1 MANLL
6 IAHGG
11 APTTVINASLYGA
24 VMAAKQS
31 GKVEHIYGAIHGSA
45 GILNEEFIDLAAQPQ
60 AELDKLLHTPASAI
74 GTSRTPL
81 YEKEYARMAE
91 VLQKH
96 DIGYVLFT
104 GGNGSMDT
112 CGRLYKACEGKVL
125 VAGIPKTIDNDIAV
139 IDHAP
144 GFGSAARFIAMSVAE
159 IAQDVQAMPIHV
171 CIIETM
177 GRNAGWL
184 TAAAA
189 LARTEEGGAPDL
201 IYLPEV
207 AFDEEAFLRDVTAL
221 YQKKGGV
228 VVVVS
233 EGLKNADGSSIA
245 PPLFKTERATYAGP
259 VASYLA
265 KLVIE
270 KTGIKARSE
279 TPGIWGRSSAQNQS
293 PVDCEEAV
301 RMGAMAANAVLS
313 GTSGV
318 MAGMMRK
325 EGAAYAVED
334 VLVPIEKVMMDER
347 LLPAE
352 YIAPSGNDVTQAFIE
367 WCRPLVG
374 ELPIDFA
381 NFRTPDEATK
391 GTGEYKTI

>member
-24 VMAAKQS
+24 VMAAKES

-81 YEKEYARMAE
+81 YEPEYKRMAE
-91 VLQKH
+91 VLEKH

-189 LARTEEGGAPDL
+189 LARTEAGGAPDL

-207 AFDEEAFLRDVTAL
+207 AFDEEAFLRDVKAL
-221 YQKKGGV
+221 YEKKGGV

-233 EGLKNADGSSIA
+233 EGLKNADGSSSA

-259 VASYLA
+259 VAGYLA

-270 KTGIKARSE
+270 KLGIKARSE

-293 PVDCEEAV
+293 ICDRDEAV

-313 GTSGV
+313 GKTGV
-318 MAGMMRK
+318 MAGMLRK
-325 EGAAYAVED
+325 DGVDYQVED
-334 VLVPIEKVMMDER
+334 VLIPIEQVMMDER

-352 YIAPSGNDVTQAFIE
+352 YIAPSGNDVTDAFVQ

-374 ELPIDFA
+374 DLPIDFA

-391 GTGEYKTI
+391 GTKTYKTI

>member
-24 VMAAKQS
+24 VMAAKES

-45 GILNEEFIDLAAQPQ
+45 GILNESFIDLGAQPK

-81 YEKEYARMAE
+81 YEPEYARMAE

-207 AFDEEAFLRDVTAL
+207 AFDEDAFLRDVKAL
-221 YQKKGGV
+221 YEKKGGV

-259 VASYLA
+259 VAGYLA

-270 KTGIKARSE
+270 KLGIKARSE

-293 PVDCEEAV
+293 ICDRDEAV
-301 RMGAMAANAVLS
+301 RMGAMAANAVLN
-313 GTSGV
+313 GTTGV

-325 EGAAYAVED
+325 EGAAYEVED
-334 VLVPIEKVMMDER
+334 VLIPIEQVMMDER

-352 YIAPSGNDVTQAFIE
+352 YIAPSGNDVTEAFVE

-374 ELPIDFA
+374 DLPIDFA